1 MLQQLCAPTFL
12 ALLLLLLP
20 ACRGPEPERFPVFE
34 DFVTHPEAARVSGAA
49 ELPTTVY
56 CGDETRYGWVL
67 EDGAQLVLPLPADR
81 AVGDAAAFQLRVSGC
96 LSHPSQDQDLEG
108 GPWRISAPVEGDGA
122 GAATLTVASSWR
134 SAPEEH
140 DLVDLNADP
149 AWWQRDWVLTPPQGA
164 EPAMTL
170 TVRLPAERKL
180 NLSDLY
186 LEYLAPVP
194 AFGEEEAAD
203 EGAPPQVLFLSLDTL
218 REDGLSILGGPWE
231 TPHLDRLARE
241 GELWT
246 PHYAAATWTK
256 PSHATLLTGYPP
268 QIYGG
273 KEGELDPRVPTL
285 AERLRAAGFA
295 TRGLT
300 YDCVWLDPRFGFGRG
315 FEQYE
320 SRRWGLDQAVR
331 ETANWITLHRSQPFF
346 FFLHTFE
353 PHSDFHRLPYE
364 APGISRETVAQ
375 RWGLYDYGCTRGFC
389 GSARLARMSDG
400 RMRPRQREDEALPA
414 LYGAGVTAMDAE
426 VGQLLDHLR
435 ALGIYDDLLIVVTSD
450 HGESLLEQGRV
461 LHGNPWNEVLR
472 VPLII
477 KWPGGGHAG
486 VRRDQVSSALD
497 VVPTILDALGLP
509 HDDLSGVPLHRR
521 RPDRPAFAG
530 IQWSI
535 VVQENLKGV
544 YDPQADRWS
553 LFDLATDPAEEHD
566 LAAQHPEHIRHL
578 GQLLQNY
585 RRDSQ
590 RRLDAAGDLRR
601 RSEQE
606 GLTPEERERLRSLGY
621 LGDSG

>member
-1 MLQQLCAPTFL
+1 
-12 ALLLLLLP
+12 
-20 ACRGPEPERFPVFE
+20 
-34 DFVTHPEAARVSGAA
+34 
-49 ELPTTVY
+49 
-56 CGDETRYGWVL
+56 
-67 EDGAQLVLPLPADR
+67 
-81 AVGDAAAFQLRVSGC
+81 
-96 LSHPSQDQDLEG
+96 
-108 GPWRISAPVEGDGA
+108 VEE
-122 GAATLTVASSWR
+122 S
-134 SAPEEH
+134 P
-140 DLVDLNADP
+140 VDLNAH
-149 AWWQRDWVLTPPQGA
+149 ASWWRRQLEVAPPEGG
-164 EPAMTL
+164 ESTVTL
-170 TVRLPAERKL
+170 AARLPVGRRL
-180 NLSDLY
+180 YLSDLY
-186 LEYLAPVP
+186 LEYRAPVL
-194 AFGEEEAAD
+194 AEGQVKAAGEAS
-203 EGAPPQVLFLSLDTL
+203 PQVLIISLDTL
-218 REDGLSILGGPWE
+218 REDALNILGGPWE

-241 GELWT
+241 GELWA

-285 AERLRAAGFA
+285 AERLQAAGFA

-315 FEQYE
+315 FDQYE
-320 SRRWGLDQAVR
+320 SRRWELGQTVR
-331 ETANWITLHRSQPFF
+331 ETANWITRHRAQPFF
-346 FFLHTFE
+346 LFLHSFE

-389 GSARLARMSDG
+389 GSARLARMSAG
-400 RMRPRQREDEALPA
+400 RMKPRKREDEALPA
-414 LYGAGVTAMDAE
+414 LYGAGVTAMDAK

-435 ALGIYDDLLIVVTSD
+435 KLGIYEDLLIVVTSD

-477 KWPGGGHAG
+477 KWPGGKNAG
-486 VRRDQVSSALD
+486 VRRDRVSSALD
-497 VVPTILDALGLP
+497 IVPTVLDALGLP
-509 HDDLSGVPLHRR
+509 HDDLPGVPLHRR

-530 IQWSI
+530 VQWSI

-544 YDPQADRWS
+544 YDPQQDRWQ
-553 LFDLATDPAEEHD
+553 LFDLAADPAEEHD
-566 LAAQHPEHIRHL
+566 LAAQRPESIRHL

-590 RRLDAAGDLRR
+590 RRLDAAGELRE
-601 RSEQE
+601 RSEQK

-621 LGDSG
+621 LGDG